1 MKTNGELSEVLDLIE
16 KVAAILHTLDRHS
29 RLVGGTNESA
39 IIRGK
44 IAGLLIKA
52 IDELV

>member
-1 MKTNGELSEVLDLIE
+1 MKTNGELSEILDLIE
-16 KVAAILHTLDRHS
+16 KTAAILHTLDR
-29 RLVGGTNESA
+29 LGGTNESA